1 MKRLYLGIIVFLF
14 TDSLY
19 SNSLANYRYSPKDSV
34 ETFCM
39 ECCESAYNY
48 LYVEERPVF
57 EGGETDLMV
66 YTSKNFTYPIS
77 DIELNSIKEFKNFGF
92 MTKIYIYPSGKASDC
107 GVSSHFLRTVV
118 FCGMLM
124 KDWKKHLSNFIRKL
138 PPCKP
143 GKMNGHAVPIRYFIP
158 FPWFIHIQKF
168 KEVTDLDN
176 YKNISDIKLL
186 ELQEEHVAAISKL
199 QSILLRYQTKERM
212 VSFLQIYVD
221 EEGEVVFA
229 ELNAFSEKYNIQEIF
244 GIIKTMPIF
253 TPYEIDGKKVPIKII
268 LPNIEF

>member
-39 ECCESAYNY
+39 ECCESSYDY
-48 LYVEERPVF
+48 MYVEERPVF

-92 MTKIYIYPSGKASDC
+92 MTNIYIYPSGKASDC
-107 GVSSHFLRTVV
+107 GVSSHF
-118 FCGMLM
+118 F
-124 KDWKKHLSNFIRKL
+124 KDGCILWDVDEGLEKAFKQFIRKL

-143 GKMNGHAVPIRYFIP
+143 GKMNGQAVPIRYFIP

-229 ELNAFSEKYNIQEIF
+229 ELNAFSEEYNIQEIF